1 MVLPEGGVSRRY
13 RLAILLCAIAAAVA
27 AMAFEGPVA
36 ALLQVLTFIGFAVW
50 LVLFAQELFLLD

>member
-13 RLAILLCAIAAAVA
+13 RLAVILLALAAGVA
-27 AMAFEGPVA
+27 AMAFEGPVSV
-36 ALLQVLTFIGFAVW
+36 LLQVLTFVGFAVW